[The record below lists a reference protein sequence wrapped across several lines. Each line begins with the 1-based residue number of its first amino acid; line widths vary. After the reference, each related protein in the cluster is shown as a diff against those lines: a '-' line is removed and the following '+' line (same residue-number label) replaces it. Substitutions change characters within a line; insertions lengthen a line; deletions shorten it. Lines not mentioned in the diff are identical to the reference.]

1 MTLLPWKIQH
11 FADHLGS
18 HCIEVIITDRSPRPL
33 VVDFYSTLA
42 AGGAPYQPYSGWGI
56 VGSYTLNLSKIISNS
71 PGLFFFSKRQCYR
84 RWWDTI
90 VFTFAY
96 DGHILRMVAVTFS
109 ISTVTTELKA
119 ALGACAVHVI
129 EENRPRSA
137 PEKRASLCCRISPIE
152 YIMPTK
158 SFKMVKLL
166 GWLVSP
172 EAIDEIN
179 IEKC

>member
-1 MTLLPWKIQH
+1 MEDSA
-11 FADHLGS
+11 F
-18 HCIEVIITDRSPRPL
+18 CRPL
-33 VVDFYSTLA
+33 GQPLYRSNHHRPFPTPPGGRLLLDPRCWWCPLPAVLGLGNCRQLHMKFTLD
-42 AGGAPYQPYSGWGI
+42 
-56 VGSYTLNLSKIISNS
+56 
-71 PGLFFFSKRQCYR
+71 LFRIHQGYFFSKRQCYR

-109 ISTVTTELKA
+109 ISPVTTELKA
-119 ALGACAVHVI
+119 ALGACAIHVI

-152 YIMPTK
+152 YIMATK